1 MRLNLPLTVVAVSIL
16 GLSFS
21 SVIYHLAVKLDRNT
35 ESELAAEEPESGHPV
50 GAIYSVDSSTGPH
63 REIALFFNGA
73 GIARV
78 LGRQQLSKEKT
89 LILFDKQLVLTVNT
103 ETQWNSA
110 TKLNPFEY
118 PPIINPKA
126 ARKMKADCIGSG
138 ISKSY
143 PYHRWRKEQ
152 GADEWEVW
160 TDDRDHFPVYYRSVH
175 NGEVLS
181 WTIIN
186 TWIDES
192 VKTQATFFTTQP
204 DPPPPQPVAHE
215 DQEKNN
221 PKRKKQTVKKRRHS
235 SRPS

>member
-1 MRLNLPLTVVAVSIL
+1 MRLNLPLTVLAVSVL

-21 SVIYHLAVKLDRNT
+21 SVIYHLANKLDRNT

-50 GAIYSVDSSTGPH
+50 GAIYSVDSSSSPH
-63 REIALFFNGA
+63 REVALFFSGS
-73 GIARV
+73 GTARV
-78 LGRQQLSKEKT
+78 LGRQHSNKEKT
-89 LILFDKQLVLTVNT
+89 LVDFDKQLVTKVNT
-103 ETQWNSA
+103 ETKWIDAS
-110 TKLNPFEY
+110 KLDPFEY

-160 TDDRDHFPVYYRSVH
+160 TDDRDHFPIYYRSVH

-192 VKTQATFFTTQP
+192 VKTQATFFTTQA
-204 DPPPPQPVAHE
+204 DPPPPQPIAHE
-215 DQEKNN
+215 DQEKDS
-221 PKRKKQTVKKRRHS
+221 KKKKQTVKKRRHS

>member
-1 MRLNLPLTVVAVSIL
+1 MRLNLPLTVVAVTVL

-21 SVIYHLAVKLDRNT
+21 SVIYHFAVKLDQHT

-63 REIALFFNGA
+63 REVALFFSGF
-73 GIARV
+73 GTARV
-78 LGRQQLSKEKT
+78 LGHLQNNKEKT
-89 LILFDKQLVLTVNT
+89 LIDFDKQLVTKVNT
-103 ETQWNSA
+103 Q
-110 TKLNPFEY
+110 TKWINTSKLEPFEY

-192 VKTQATFFTTQP
+192 VKTQETFFTTQA
-204 DPPPPQPVAHE
+204 DPPPPQPIAHE
-215 DQEKNN
+215 DQEKNS
-221 PKRKKQTVKKRRHS
+221 KRKKQADKKRRHS